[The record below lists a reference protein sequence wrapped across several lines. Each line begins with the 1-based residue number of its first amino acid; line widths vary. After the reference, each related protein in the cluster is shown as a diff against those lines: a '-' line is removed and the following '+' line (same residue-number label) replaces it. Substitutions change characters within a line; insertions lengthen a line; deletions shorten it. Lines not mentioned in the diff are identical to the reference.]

1 MKNSSYEIMLSAK
14 KTLKLASLKI
24 KIKSK
29 IKKFNINRIVQIS
42 KKFTRRQSV
51 DKDYEEFPC
60 ADFFSKLRQILKK
73 NRPLK
78 MTIQMRYQGQVRIC
92 CVKIP
97 KKT

>member
-1 MKNSSYEIMLSAK
+1 MLSAK

-60 ADFFSKLRQILKK
+60 ADFFSKL
-73 NRPLK
+73 
-78 MTIQMRYQGQVRIC
+78 
-92 CVKIP
+92 
-97 KKT
+97 